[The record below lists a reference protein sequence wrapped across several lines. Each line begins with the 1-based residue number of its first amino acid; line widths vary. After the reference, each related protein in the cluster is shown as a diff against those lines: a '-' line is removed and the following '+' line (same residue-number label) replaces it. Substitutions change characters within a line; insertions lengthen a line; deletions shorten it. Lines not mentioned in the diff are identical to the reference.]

1 MTFPLCREG
10 YHAWLCASRLTG
22 ICRRGASSNIG
33 LAKRLECHSALGSSE
48 SGSRCLGDYPRFS
61 QARARPRT
69 CVMPW
74 SALSAF
80 APTFDSKRAPTRAV
94 ARLFDA
100 LTDPLRRERTAEA
113 CIIGF
118 VAAWTLYALIA
129 KGSQDIHQDV
139 GELVGWSREPGLGYN
154 HPPLAVWVVTLWF
167 SVFPRADWAAHL
179 LATTNA
185 GVTLWICWKLFGDW
199 LDETKR
205 VVALAMLALI
215 PPYTF
220 QALVYNANTAMMP
233 VWAAATLFLLR
244 AWRDRRPADAAL
256 AGASAGASMLA
267 KYWSVYLVIALVLA
281 PLLVSG
287 RWRFLRSAV
296 PWIAAGAGLLVLGPH
311 LVWIA
316 SGGSSTFDFA
326 RDTLGTDASAVSK
339 SARYLLDA
347 VAYVA
352 APIVIMALLRPPRS
366 AIRDILL
373 PEAPDRRLVI
383 LILIIALVLP
393 AVVNL
398 ARPVR
403 LTPLWTIPNWTL
415 LPVVLL
421 ASPLVTVSR
430 DAAVRILAAALALPI
445 AAVLAAPVVALTI
458 HHLGRADPHSR
469 YRLTADA
476 ITDTWRSATTQPLR
490 LVGGEYQP
498 LNGVVFYLTDAAP
511 LAVSDP
517 RV

>member
-1 MTFPLCREG
+1 M
-10 YHAWLCASRLTG
+10 S
-22 ICRRGASSNIG
+22 
-33 LAKRLECHSALGSSE
+33 
-48 SGSRCLGDYPRFS
+48 
-61 QARARPRT
+61 
-69 CVMPW
+69 W
-74 SALSAF
+74 SALFPS
-80 APTFDSKRAPTRAV
+80 DRKRAPTRAV

-100 LTDPLRRERTAEA
+100 LTDPLRRERTAAA

-118 VAAWTLYALIA
+118 VAVWTLYALIA
-129 KGSQDIHQDV
+129 KSSQDIHQDV

-154 HPPLAVWVVTLWF
+154 HPPLGVWIVTLWF
-167 SVFPRADWAAHL
+167 WVFPGADWAAHL
-179 LATTNA
+179 LAATNA

-215 PPYTF
+215 PLYTF

-233 VWAAATLFLLR
+233 AWAAATLFFLR

-267 KYWSVYLVIALVLA
+267 KYWSIYLVAALALA
-281 PLLVSG
+281 PLLAPG

-296 PWIAAGAGLLVLGPH
+296 PWIAAAAGLLVLAPH

-316 SGGSSTFDFA
+316 NGGSSTFAFA
-326 RDTLGTDASAVSK
+326 QDTLGSETSAMSK
-339 SARYLLDA
+339 SVSYLLGV
-347 VAYVA
+347 VAYIA
-352 APIVIMALLRPPRS
+352 APIVIMVLLQPPR
-366 AIRDILL
+366 AALRDMLL
-373 PEAPDRRLVI
+373 PQASERRLML

-403 LTPLWTIPNWTL
+403 LTPIWTIPNWTL

-421 ASPLVTVSR
+421 ASPLVAVSR
-430 DAAVRILAAALALPI
+430 AAAIRILAAALALPI
-445 AAVLAAPVVALTI
+445 AAVIAAPVVALTI
-458 HHLGRADPHSR
+458 HHLGRADQHAR

-476 ITDTWRSATTQPLR
+476 IIATWRAATTQPLR
-490 LVGGEYQP
+490 LIGGEGDS
-498 LNGVVFYLTDAAP
+498 LNGVAFYLADAAP
-511 LAVSDP
+511 LAVFNPHSAPWIARERITTQGIALVCPVEQQGCINEIDRIDQAHTAVRREVELARSYLGIRGRAVRYLIAAVP
-517 RV
+517 PAR

>member
-1 MTFPLCREG
+1 ME
-10 YHAWLCASRLTG
+10 RLV
-22 ICRRGASSNIG
+22 
-33 LAKRLECHSALGSSE
+33 SAL
-48 SGSRCLGDYPRFS
+48 
-61 QARARPRT
+61 
-69 CVMPW
+69 
-74 SALSAF
+74 F
-80 APTFDSKRAPTRAV
+80 ASDRKRAPLRAI

-100 LTDPLRRERTAEA
+100 LTDPLRREPTAAA

-118 VAAWTLYALIA
+118 VAVWTLYAVIA
-129 KGSQDIHQDV
+129 KGSQDVHQDV

-154 HPPLAVWVVTLWF
+154 HPPFGVWVVTFWF
-167 SVFPRADWAAHL
+167 TIFPRADWAAYL

-215 PPYTF
+215 PLYTF
-220 QALVYNANTAMMP
+220 QALVYNANTAMTP
-233 VWAAATLFLLR
+233 LWAAATFFFLR

-267 KYWSVYLVIALVLA
+267 KYWSVYLVIALALA
-281 PLLVSG
+281 PLLAPG

-311 LVWIA
+311 LTWIA
-316 SGGSSTFDFA
+316 SGGSSTFAFA
-326 RDTLGTDASAVSK
+326 QDTLGTDVSAVSK
-339 SARYLLDA
+339 SVSYLLGM

-352 APIVIMALLRPPRS
+352 IPIVIVALLRPSRP
-366 AIRDILL
+366 AIRDILW
-373 PEAPDRRLVI
+373 PEAPERRLMI
-383 LILIIALVLP
+383 LILVVALGLP

-398 ARPVR
+398 VRPVR
-403 LTPLWTIPNWTL
+403 LTPIWTIPDWTL

-430 DAAVRILAAALALPI
+430 GAAVRILAVAVALPI
-445 AAVLAAPVVALTI
+445 VAVIAAPVIALTI
-458 HHLGRADPHSR
+458 HHLGRADVHAR

-476 ITDTWRSATTQPLR
+476 ITATWSSATTQPLR
-490 LVGGEYQP
+490 LVGGEHES
-498 LNGVVFYLTDAAP
+498 LNGVAFYLADAAP
-511 LAVSDP
+511 LIVFNPHNAPWIARERITTQGIALVCPVESPRCLDDVDRIDQTRTAVRREVDLARSYLGIRGRTVRYLIAAVP
-517 RV
+517 PVR

>member
-1 MTFPLCREG
+1 M
-10 YHAWLCASRLTG
+10 S
-22 ICRRGASSNIG
+22 
-33 LAKRLECHSALGSSE
+33 
-48 SGSRCLGDYPRFS
+48 
-61 QARARPRT
+61 
-69 CVMPW
+69 W
-74 SALSAF
+74 SALF
-80 APTFDSKRAPTRAV
+80 ASDTKRAPMRAV

-100 LTDPLRRERTAEA
+100 LTDPLRRERTAVA

-118 VAAWTLYALIA
+118 VAAWTLYALLA

-154 HPPLAVWVVTLWF
+154 HPPLGVWVVTFWF

-179 LATTNA
+179 LAASNA

-215 PPYTF
+215 PLYTF

-233 VWAAATLFLLR
+233 AWAAATLFFLR
-244 AWRDRRPADAAL
+244 AWRDRRPADAAF

-267 KYWSVYLVIALVLA
+267 KYWSVYLVIALALA
-281 PLLVSG
+281 PLLVPG
-287 RWRFLRSAV
+287 RWRLLRSAV
-296 PWIAAGAGLLVLGPH
+296 PWIAAGAGLLVLAPH
-311 LVWIA
+311 LAWIA
-316 SGGSSTFDFA
+316 SGGSSTFAFA
-326 RDTLGTDASAVSK
+326 QDTLGTDASAASK
-339 SARYLLDA
+339 SVSYLLGV
-347 VAYVA
+347 VAYIA
-352 APIVIMALLRPPRS
+352 APIVIMALLQPPRA

-373 PEAPDRRLVI
+373 QQAPERRLMLLV
-383 LILIIALVLP
+383 LVIALVLP

-403 LTPLWTIPNWTL
+403 LTPIWTIPDWTL

-421 ASPLVTVSR
+421 ASPLVAISR
-430 DAAVRILAAALALPI
+430 EAAVRILATALALPI

-458 HHLGRADPHSR
+458 HHLGRADQHAR

-476 ITDTWRSATTQPLR
+476 ITATWRSATTQPLR
-490 LVGGEYQP
+490 LVSGEGES
-498 LNGVVFYLTDAAP
+498 LNGVAFYLADAAP
-511 LAVSDP
+511 LGVFNPHSAPWIARERITTQGIALVCPVEQKGCLDEIDRIDQAHTAIRREVALARSYLGIRGRTVRYLIAAVP
-517 RV
+517 PAR